1 VVDRLDRWYHPP
13 VTPEPTIS
21 RQDAIDICA
30 HPWPDELSA
39 REQAVI
45 LDAAGWRVEH
55 RRPAVAFGQTG
66 RLIVAS
72 VYHPET
78 FSSPGDVTYT
88 EQ

>member
-1 VVDRLDRWYHPP
+1 M
-13 VTPEPTIS
+13 TPDPTVS
-21 RQDAIDICA
+21 YEDAADICA
-30 HPWPDELSA
+30 HPWPSEAAA
-39 REQAVI
+39 REQAAI

-55 RRPAVAFGQTG
+55 RRPAVEFGQTG

-72 VYHPET
+72 VYDPVT